1 MRPRS
6 CLRDRGG
13 TASVPG
19 MRIGLVSD
27 THLPSLMRSLDELGP
42 QLAEFLRS
50 VDLILHSGDVV
61 TPSILDW
68 CEQFA
73 PLMAARGNHDV
84 FDDPRI
90 ERVQVLD
97 VEGLRIVTAHDLR
110 PEDRPIEMIL
120 ERDFKGMNPDI
131 VVGGDTHVDRLE
143 YRDGVVLMNSGSP
156 NLPHHKETR
165 LGTVGL
171 LEIGPGGTVHAEV
184 IVLGHTEGAPNP
196 GTPRHMTVFE
206 KRLIAASLNG
216 DMLEVPD
223 PVD

>member
-1 MRPRS
+1 
-6 CLRDRGG
+6 
-13 TASVPG
+13 
-19 MRIGLVSD
+19 MRIGLLSD

-73 PLMAARGNHDV
+73 PLMAARGNHDA

-90 ERVQVLD
+90 EKVQVVD
-97 VEGLRIVTAHDLR
+97 VEGYRIVTTHDLR
-110 PEDRPIEMIL
+110 PEDRPIEMIV
-120 ERDFKGMNPDI
+120 ERDFKGMSPDI
-131 VVGGDTHVDRLE
+131 VIGGDTHVDRLE
-143 YRDGVVLMNSGSP
+143 YRDGTVLMNSGSP
-156 NLPHHKETR
+156 NIPHHKETR

-171 LEIGPGGTVHAEV
+171 LEVTRNRVYAE
-184 IVLGHTEGAPNP
+184 IILLGQTAGSPNP
-196 GTPRHMTVFE
+196 GTPRHLE
-206 KRLIAASLNG
+206 LYERRLVAATLNG
-216 DMLEVPD
+216 DPLGIPD

>member
-1 MRPRS
+1 
-6 CLRDRGG
+6 
-13 TASVPG
+13 
-19 MRIGLVSD
+19 MRIGLLSD

-50 VDLILHSGDVV
+50 VDVILHSGDVV

-73 PLMAARGNHDV
+73 PLMAARGNHDA
-84 FDDPRI
+84 FDDPRLQQ
-90 ERVQVLD
+90 VQVLD
-97 VEGLRIVTAHDLR
+97 VEGYRVVTTHDLR
-110 PEDRPIEMIL
+110 PEDRPIEMIV
-120 ERDFKGMNPDI
+120 ERDFKGMRPDI

-156 NLPHHKETR
+156 NIPHHKETR

-171 LEIGPGGTVHAEV
+171 LEITRDHVRAEV
-184 IVLGHTEGAPNP
+184 ILLGQTEGAPNP
-196 GTPRHMTVFE
+196 GTPRHLE
-206 KRLIAASLNG
+206 LHERRLVAASLNG
-216 DMLEVPD
+216 YALEVPD